1 MTKNQLKCY
10 HILAAKAFNVHC
22 DQEGIVFQTSKQR
35 AAFYDD
41 WRRKINVDQTG
52 KYSSAKMTNAQFD
65 RVMLELA
72 IVAGDDYWIGRCST
86 NEVRML
92 RWIIKKQFIC
102 DLEFLEQQKIGWE
115 YIQGICKQAGF
126 SDSLMDCPVEDLER
140 VMMMLD
146 SHIRRLA
153 KNHKPNAIAIADLPS
168 GPFRKGI
175 RPANKAMAIYRHD
188 HHHHITH
195 GAAA

>member
-1 MTKNQLKCY
+1 MSKDQMKCY
-10 HILAAKAFNVHC
+10 RILVAKAFDAYC
-22 DQEGIVFQTSKQR
+22 KQKGIVFQTSKQHD
-35 AAFYDD
+35 AQCEV

-65 RVMLELA
+65 KIMLELG
-72 IVAGDDYWIGRCST
+72 IIAGDDYWIGRCST
-86 NEVRML
+86 NDVRML
-92 RWIIKKQFIC
+92 RWIIRKQFIC
-102 DLEFLEQQKIGWE
+102 DLEFLEQKKIGWE

-146 SHIRRLA
+146 SRIRHLA
-153 KNHKPNAIAIADLPS
+153 KNYKPHAIAIADLPS